1 MKTFCKLS
9 QHPNRLLLGFSPYVI
24 FLLLVLTQ
32 KSSTLPLPHNF
43 HTFPI
48 FRRFGLGW
56 IGFKQSLSDDEK
68 SCKDEKSKQSQSP
81 LLPAQFEALKQTT
94 EHFYLSLKKIVRG
107 FA

>member
-9 QHPNRLLLGFSPYVI
+9 QHPNRLLLGFSPDVI

-32 KSSTLPLPHNF
+32 MSSTLPLLHNF

-48 FRRFGLGW
+48 FRRFGLLW
-56 IGFKQSLSDDEK
+56 QSLDGEKK
-68 SCKDEKSKQSQSP
+68 SCKDDKSKQGQPP
-81 LLPAQFEALKQTT
+81 LLPTQFEALEQTT